1 MVPDLT
7 EDDKLMKRFS
17 YLIVAAL
24 LSPASAAFAADRR
37 APLVVTASNAPQ
49 NQLLVY
55 DTAGQLLQAVPTLG
69 QGGAGGNGGG
79 VAATGDLVAVVN
91 FGSQNVSTF
100 VRSEDGFTVRDV
112 VPVSSHPVSLAFS
125 RDHLYVLGT
134 ATVESHRVDH
144 DGIDPVADGLAALI
158 AADGSAAQVGVVGD
172 RLIVSEKSGVVETVA
187 LRGGAVSGPA
197 SALPLPSPALA
208 SPFGFT
214 TRGAN
219 AYVTVAASDL
229 VTVIRNGELAAAVA
243 TGTPGGTG
251 QHSPCW
257 AAVIGPYLY
266 TSNTPSHTV
275 SRLVATSNNLLLD
288 RAVAAQTT
296 GTPAD
301 IAAEGTLL
309 ALIEGNGGGTAHVTQ
324 FQITAD
330 GDLVQTV
337 TTPIAAPANGI
348 AIIAGR

>member
-1 MVPDLT
+1 
-7 EDDKLMKRFS
+7 MKRFS
-17 YLIVAAL
+17 YLIVLAL
-24 LSPASAAFAADRR
+24 LSSAGAAFAAER
-37 APLVVTASNAPQ
+37 ATVVVTASNAPQ

-55 DTAGQLLQAVPTLG
+55 DTAGQLLQTVPTLG

-79 VAATGDLVAVVN
+79 VAATGELVAVVN

-100 VRSEDGFTVRDV
+100 VRGEGGFTLRDV
-112 VPVSSHPVSLAFS
+112 VPVSSQPVSLAFS

-134 ATVESHRVDH
+134 ATVESHRLDRDV
-144 DGIDPVADGLAALI
+144 IDPVADGTAALI

-172 RLIVSEKSGVVETVA
+172 RVIVSEKSGVVETVA
-187 LRGGAVSGPA
+187 LRGGAVNGAA
-197 SALPLPSPALA
+197 SALPLPSTALA

-243 TGTPGGTG
+243 TGTPGGAG

-257 AAVIGPYLY
+257 AAVVGPYLF

-309 ALIEGNGGGTAHVTQ
+309 ALIEGNGGGTAHLTQ
-324 FQITAD
+324 FEITAE
-330 GDLVQTV
+330 GDLVQRA
-337 TTPIAAPANGI
+337 TTAIAAPANGI
-348 AIIAGR
+348 AIVAGR